1 MKLYLEYEKFLDKV
15 ICINYKFK
23 EPTEIF
29 FKCYG

>member
-15 ICINYKFK
+15 MYISFKFK
-23 EPTEIF
+23 KSTKIF